1 VAAAPAGAPSPGAG
15 PAPDPTES
23 RRDRLAERRVRLGA
37 AQRAALEERLRSGAV
52 TAVSMPAGETA
63 GGAASAGPRCLV
75 PLRPGGDGPPLFLV
89 HPAGGD
95 VLCFQ
100 ALATH
105 LAPGRPV
112 YGLQSWGLIDGA
124 EPDATIEAM
133 AERYVEEV
141 RRVQREGPCHLAGWS
156 LGGGLAFEMARRLES
171 AGAPAG
177 LLAVIDTVPRLADL
191 GLPELDP
198 GAAPDDARWLMHVV
212 EYAEGLSGRSL
223 GLGYE
228 ALRALPAAAQVGR
241 VAGALTGAGLLPA
254 GAGARYLERL
264 LAVFKTNCR
273 AAGAYRPGRYGGSV
287 VLFRAAR
294 DAPGQEA
301 EPDLG
306 WGRYAGRPVAVEA
319 VPGTHVTLLAEP
331 HVRELAARLDD
342 WLTRLERAPRAITV
356 EAS

>member
-1 VAAAPAGAPSPGAG
+1 
-15 PAPDPTES
+15 
-23 RRDRLAERRVRLGA
+23 
-37 AQRAALEERLRSGAV
+37 
-52 TAVSMPAGETA
+52 
-63 GGAASAGPRCLV
+63 
-75 PLRPGGDGPPLFLV
+75 
-89 HPAGGD
+89 
-95 VLCFQ
+95 
-100 ALATH
+100 
-105 LAPGRPV
+105 
-112 YGLQSWGLIDGA
+112 
-124 EPDATIEAM
+124 
-133 AERYVEEV
+133 
-141 RRVQREGPCHLAGWS
+141 
-156 LGGGLAFEMARRLES
+156 MARRLES

-228 ALRALPAAAQVGR
+228 ALRALPAAEQVGR